1 MFEIFILRRKIA
13 KENKKK
19 SIKFALIE
27 HSHCANC
34 KYCKVKTEKI
44 RTTRYRSDVYC
55 KLDKDI
61 IRDSDYYMKENCKYK
76 KERR

>member
-13 KENKKK
+13 KKNKKE
-19 SIKFALIE
+19 SIRFALIE
-27 HSHCANC
+27 HSYCANC

-44 RTTRYRSDVYC
+44 RPTRYISEVYC
-55 KLDKDI
+55 KLDKGI
-61 IRDSDYYMKENCKYK
+61 VRDSDYYIAENCKYK

>member
-19 SIKFALIE
+19 SIKFALIK

-44 RTTRYRSDVYC
+44 CATRYRSDVYC

-61 IRDSDYYMKENCKYK
+61 VRDSDYYIKENCKYK
-76 KERR
+76 KEA

>member
-1 MFEIFILRRKIA
+1 MLKIFILRRKIIE
-13 KENKKK
+13 ENKKK
-19 SIKFALIE
+19 SIKSALIE
-27 HSHCANC
+27 HSYCANC

-61 IRDSDYYMKENCKYK
+61 IRDSDRDIKENCKYK
-76 KERR
+76 KEV

>member
-19 SIKFALIE
+19 SIKFALIG
-27 HSHCANC
+27 HSYCANC

-44 RTTRYRSDVYC
+44 NATRYRSDVYC
-55 KLDKDI
+55 KLDKEFV
-61 IRDSDYYMKENCKYK
+61 RDPDYYIKENCKYK
-76 KERR
+76 KEV

>member
-1 MFEIFILRRKIA
+1 MFEVFILRRKIA

-19 SIKFALIE
+19 SIRFALIE

-44 RTTRYRSDVYC
+44 RAQGIEAMYIVNLIKT
-55 KLDKDI
+55 L
-61 IRDSDYYMKENCKYK
+61 
-76 KERR
+76 